1 MKLKQ
6 IKLKNFRGYSQ
17 ETTFDVTD
25 LNVII
30 GKNDIGKST
39 ILEALDIFFNDKPEK
54 DDLCIDH
61 DIRAIEI
68 SCVFDNLPSEI
79 ILDDTIAT
87 TLGEEFLLNA
97 DGLLEIK
104 KIYPL
109 NATGSISEEAYII
122 CKHPD
127 DENLLDLLSKKRTTL
142 KLQFED
148 LQISNEGV
156 NRNQSKELRRAIRNY
171 YMPENGFELIETA
184 IKIDGKLDNED
195 NRKKIWTSIRK
206 FLPLYSLFF
215 VDKPLNDQDTD
226 IQDPMKEIIKEVLS
240 REAILPLLEQLKNA
254 VQEASTNLADRTIAK
269 LNELDSDLAETLQ
282 SSFPKEPAWNTI
294 FKLTLEDERG
304 IPLNKRGSGMRR
316 LVLLSFF
323 RAQIE
328 SRRTTESPNIIYAL
342 EEPETSQHPNFQLMI
357 VNALKELSETDNAQ
371 VFFTTHNSNL
381 AKEIPTKSLR
391 YIYRDDTRICRIESG
406 SNADGSDNELII
418 DKIIETLGALPDPK
432 NKVKVL
438 IFVEGENDINGLINF
453 SKLLHNDDPTI
464 INLENNE
471 KVAFIPTGGS
481 QLKFYI
487 EKKYLDG
494 LLQNQI
500 HIYDSDIPDYI
511 QSVSNLNAERNPS
524 KKGFNTIKLEL
535 ENYLHH
541 EAIIECYADER
552 IEINLSE
559 ILDLDDVPQKV
570 AKAVHTSQSTSEWDS
585 MHPDPLRTE
594 EKQKKKIS
602 KVKKMLNKGA
612 IEKMTVERLRERGGY
627 DEIKNWLDAIK
638 QFSQ

>member
-1 MKLKQ
+1 MKLKK

-17 ETTFDVTD
+17 ETAFDVAD

-39 ILEALDIFFNDKPEK
+39 ILEALDIFFNGKPEK
-54 DDLCIDH
+54 EDLCIDH

-68 SCVFDNLPSEI
+68 SCVFDDLPLEI
-79 ILDDTIAT
+79 ILDDTVAT
-87 TLGEEFLLNA
+87 TLEEEFLLNA

-109 NATGSISEEAYII
+109 TVSGAISEESFIVCRY
-122 CKHPD
+122 PN
-127 DENLLDLLSKKRTTL
+127 DENISDLLSKKRTTL
-142 KLQFED
+142 KLQFDE
-148 LQISNEGV
+148 LQISNQGV
-156 NRNQSKELRRAIRNY
+156 NRSQSKDLRRAIRDY
-171 YMPENGFELIETA
+171 YLPENGFELIDST

-195 NRKKIWTSIRK
+195 NRKKIWSSIKK

-226 IQDPMKEIIKEVLS
+226 IQDPMKEIIKEVLN
-240 REAILPLLEQLKNA
+240 RENITPLLEQLKNA
-254 VQEASTNLADRTIAK
+254 VQEASTNLADRTIVK

-282 SSFPKEPAWNTI
+282 SSFPKEPAWNSI

-328 SRRTTESPNIIYAL
+328 NRRTTDSPNIIYAL

-381 AKEIPTKSLR
+381 AKEIPITSLR
-391 YIYRDDTRICRIESG
+391 YIYKDTEGVCKIESG
-406 SNADGSDNELII
+406 LNDDGSENEFII
-418 DKIIETLGALPDPK
+418 DKVVETLGALPDPK

-453 SKLLHNDDPTI
+453 SKLLHNDNPEI

-511 QSVSNLNAERNPS
+511 QSVTSLNAERNPS
-524 KKGFNTIKLEL
+524 KRGFNTVKLEL
-535 ENYLHH
+535 ENYLHQ

-552 IEINLSE
+552 IAITISE
-559 ILDLDDVPQKV
+559 ILDTDDVPEKV
-570 AKAVHTSQSTSEWDS
+570 AIAVHNSQATTDWDS
-585 MHPDPLRTE
+585 MHADPVRAA

-602 KVKKMLNKGA
+602 KVKKILNKAA

-627 DEIKNWLDAIK
+627 DEIKNWFDVIK
-638 QFSQ
+638 QYTL

>member
-1 MKLKQ
+1 MKLKR

-17 ETTFDVTD
+17 ETTFEVTD

-39 ILEALDIFFNDKPEK
+39 ILEALDIFFNGKPEK
-54 DDLCIDH
+54 DDLCINH
-61 DIRAIEI
+61 DVRAIEI

-79 ILDDTIAT
+79 ILDDTVTT
-87 TLGEEFLLNA
+87 TLEEEYLLNV
-97 DGLLEIK
+97 DGFLEIK
-104 KIYPL
+104 KVFPL
-109 NATGSISEEAYII
+109 TSAGAISEESFIVCQY
-122 CKHPD
+122 PSE
-127 DENLLDLLSKKRTTL
+127 ENLSDLLSKKRSTL
-142 KLQFED
+142 KLQFEE

-156 NRNQSKELRRAIRNY
+156 NRNQSKDLRKAIRNF
-171 YMPENGFELIETA
+171 YMPENGFELIDKK

-195 NRKKIWTSIRK
+195 NRKKIWTNIRK

-226 IQDPMKEIIKEVLS
+226 IQDPMKEIIKEVLN
-240 REAILPLLEQLKNA
+240 REAILPLLEELKNA

-269 LNELDSDLAETLQ
+269 LNELDSDLAETLK
-282 SSFPKEPAWNTI
+282 SSFPREPSWNTI

-328 SRRTTESPNIIYAL
+328 SRRTSESPNIIYAL

-391 YIYRDDTRICRIESG
+391 YIYRDDARICRVESG
-406 SNADGSDNELII
+406 TNADGSDNELII

-453 SKLLHNDDPTI
+453 SKLLNDDDPTI

-500 HIYDSDIPDYI
+500 HIYDSDTSDYI
-511 QSVSNLNAERNPS
+511 QSVASLNAERNPS
-524 KKGFNTIKLEL
+524 KIGFNTIKLEL

-541 EAIIECYADER
+541 EAIIDCYADER
-552 IEINLSE
+552 INLTLSE
-559 ILDLDDVPQKV
+559 ILDEEDVPKKV
-570 AKAVHTSQSTSEWDS
+570 AMAVHKAERGTDWNLMHDDS
-585 MHPDPLRTE
+585 IKNLA
-594 EKQKKKIS
+594 KQKKKIS
-602 KVKKMLNKGA
+602 SAKKKLNTKA
-612 IEKMTVERLRERGGY
+612 IEKMTVNQLRERGGY
-627 DEIKNWLDAIK
+627 DEIKKWLTIIK
-638 QFSQ
+638 EYIQ